1 MLKKVVSLMLM
12 TVLIVL
18 SLCAC
23 GDDDPVSMIIPISSD
38 PMCIDPQIVETD
50 AGRIIVSNCYE
61 GLVCLDE
68 NYKIVPGVAKTWEVS
83 ADGLTYTFH
92 LREDAVWQRLEK
104 AHKDILPEEFDCTVT
119 AKDFQFGL
127 RRTLNPVTQCADA
140 EKFFCIKNA
149 LAVNRGEAEPA
160 ELGVKA
166 VNDTTLVITLERAN
180 PDFLRLL
187 TMPAAMPCNEKF
199 FNLTHAKYGLDL
211 SYTFCNGPFYL
222 SRWAADNTL
231 VIRKAEKYSG
241 EIKPGI
247 GSVYMYV
254 NGNEDSVISKFRQHS
269 YDCIYLTESGKK
281 QLADAKDVNYLESVN
296 TVSGLCFNCGED
308 FLAGKELRQ
317 ALLSVTKTEKITQ
330 PDGTYG
336 TACGII
342 PGCCRFGEDSYRTAA
357 GSVKKSDYDE
367 KLARVLFLT
376 GLKELE
382 LESIEVKIICTE
394 EYTSQMQSV
403 IQDWQRVFGTSLI
416 AKVETLSQEDFDKAI
431 KNGTYQIAAGS
442 ISTDSATAVDTLKMF
457 KTGAKG
463 NIFNYSSED
472 YDKLI
477 DSIIETS
484 AGIDILAGCRTAE
497 QMLISDAVFC
507 PLFTY
512 SKSIAV
518 SDDDTGIYALPVF
531 ESVMFINGGRK

>member
-1 MLKKVVSLMLM
+1 MLKKIISLMLI
-12 TVLIVL
+12 TALIAL

-61 GLVCLDE
+61 GLVRLDE

-92 LREDAVWQRLEK
+92 LREDALWQRLEK
-104 AHKDILPEEFDCTVT
+104 AHKDILPEEFNCTVT
-119 AKDFQFGL
+119 ANDFQFGL
-127 RRTLNPVTQCADA
+127 RRALNPVTQCADA

-149 LAVNRGEAEPA
+149 VAVNRGETAPEK
-160 ELGVKA
+160 LGVKA
-166 VNDTTLVITLERAN
+166 VNDTTLTITLERAN

-187 TMPAAMPCNEKF
+187 TLPAAMPCNEEF

-231 VIRKAEKYSG
+231 VMRKAEKYSG
-241 EIKPGI
+241 EFNPEIS
-247 GSVYMYV
+247 SVYYYV
-254 NGNEDSVISKFRQHS
+254 NKDEESVISKFRQHS

-281 QLADAKDVNYLESVN
+281 QLADAKDVNYIESVN
-296 TVSGLCFNCGED
+296 TVIGLCFNCGEG
-308 FLAGKELRQ
+308 FLAGRELRQ
-317 ALLSVTKTEKITQ
+317 ALLSVTKIENITQ
-330 PDGTYG
+330 PEGAVG
-336 TACGII
+336 KAGGII
-342 PGCCRFGEDSYRTAA
+342 PDCCRFGEKSYRETA
-357 GSVKKSDYDE
+357 GSVKKADYDE
-367 KLARVLFLT
+367 KLARVLFLK

-382 LESIEVKIICTE
+382 LETIEVKIICTQ
-394 EYTSQMQSV
+394 EYTPQMQSI

-416 AKVETLSQEDFDKAI
+416 AKVETLSQEDFDKAV

-442 ISTDSATAVDTLKMF
+442 ISTESSTAVDTLKMF

-472 YDKLI
+472 YDKLV
-477 DSIIETS
+477 DGIIETS

-497 QMLISDAVFC
+497 QILISDAVFC
-507 PLFTY
+507 PLFTH

-518 SDDDTGIYALPVF
+518 SADDTGLFALPVF
-531 ESVMFINGGRK
+531 ESIMFINGGRK